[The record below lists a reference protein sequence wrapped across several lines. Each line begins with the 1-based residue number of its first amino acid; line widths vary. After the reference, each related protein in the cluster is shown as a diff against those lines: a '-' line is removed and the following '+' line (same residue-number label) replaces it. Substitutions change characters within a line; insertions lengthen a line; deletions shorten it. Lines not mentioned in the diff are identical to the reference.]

1 MSIFTWKN
9 YLAFLLVSVGIV
21 YFVLMLTF
29 RFDIVFTAALG
40 LVLGL
45 SLPIKYTHT
54 SVLNLCVFISLQTVK
69 KMTINLQILKSK

>member
-45 SLPIKYTHT
+45 SLPIHKIHAHI
-54 SVLNLCVFISLQTVK
+54 SVKSLCIYLPT
-69 KMTINLQILKSK
+69 NC